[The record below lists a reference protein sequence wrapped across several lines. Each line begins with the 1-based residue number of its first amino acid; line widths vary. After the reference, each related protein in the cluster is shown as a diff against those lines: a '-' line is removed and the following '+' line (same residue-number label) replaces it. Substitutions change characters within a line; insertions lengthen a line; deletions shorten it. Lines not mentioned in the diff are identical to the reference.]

1 MTANLPDNVTT
12 ETVYTVRSDSHMDA
26 RVHVALDGSVWIT
39 QAEDGHVIVPTSA
52 IPGLIAALSAAAG
65 LDVPTAPALPAYVI
79 DGDGARH
86 ELASDGTYRLCLR
99 DGTHGHIRRT
109 LEYIRAEIG
118 IRSEG

>member
-1 MTANLPDNVTT
+1 MTANLPDNVTA

-26 RVHVALDGSVWIT
+26 KVHVALDGSVWIT

-65 LDVPTAPALPAYVI
+65 LPLPEAPEPDPTFII
-79 DGDGARH
+79 DGEGDRWERQADGRFVLYVEGHPVAATRS
-86 ELASDGTYRLCLR
+86 LILR
-99 DGTHGHIRRT
+99 V
-109 LEYIRAEIG
+109 YG